1 MKGMKRV
8 MTCLLTAALTLGAT
22 TAVFATETTSS
33 SETTSTSTTVSTA
46 VELGSKEAKV
56 ESLTKGV
63 AIVAMD
69 TDNIKDMR
77 GVSKETVD
85 AINDVNAGEVT
96 VDEFIK
102 EIEGEKGALKV
113 KEAIAGK
120 DFLTG
125 FFDVRPANNDDDDPI
140 DDKGYYTVKIGVD
153 TLKEG
158 MTDVQVLHYSLER
171 GVWEVLIP
179 EEVNLEEKYVI
190 VKFADLSPAA
200 MVVAKAPVPTAT
212 PTVAPTE
219 AAKKDS
225 KTAKAD
231 AKTATKA
238 STTSKTAPKTGVSTN
253 YMAWMVAAMAF
264 IGAAFAVSR
273 KKATM

>member
-22 TAVFATETTSS
+22 TVVFATETTSS

-69 TDNIKDMR
+69 TKNIEE
-77 GVSKETVD
+77 VATKETVD

-102 EIEGEKGALKV
+102 EIEDEKGALKV

-125 FFDVRPANNDDDDPI
+125 FFNVLPAYDDDDDPI

-158 MTDVQVLHYSLER
+158 MTDVQVLHYSTER